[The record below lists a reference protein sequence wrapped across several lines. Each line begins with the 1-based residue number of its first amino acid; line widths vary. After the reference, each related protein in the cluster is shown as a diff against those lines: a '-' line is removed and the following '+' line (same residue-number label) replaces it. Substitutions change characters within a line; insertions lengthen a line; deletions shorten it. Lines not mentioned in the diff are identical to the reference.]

1 MEERFTPR
9 PVARWFI
16 VAAIV
21 SLLFGLLVC
30 FGYFVHLTT
39 DPATLALDE
48 RALYEAEPAWVSGAF
63 GLTGAAVA
71 IGAILMIFRR
81 KAAEQALMVSLAAVA
96 VWFAGLLLVPQLR
109 DLLLTAEIAMA
120 VIVVVIT
127 WTIFWFARH
136 SRQRGWLR

>member
-1 MEERFTPR
+1 MDERFTPR

-16 VAAIV
+16 VATIV
-21 SLLFGLLVC
+21 SLLFGLLIC
-30 FGYFVHLTT
+30 FGYLVHLTT
-39 DPATLALDE
+39 DPTSLALDE

-71 IGAILMIFRR
+71 IGSILLILRR
-81 KAAEQALMVSLAAVA
+81 KAAEPVLLVALAAGA

-109 DLLLTAEIAMA
+109 DLLLTAEIGLA
-120 VIVVVIT
+120 VVVVIIT

>member
-1 MEERFTPR
+1 MDDRFTPR
-9 PVARWFI
+9 PVAGWFTP
-16 VAAIV
+16 AAVI
-21 SLLFGLLVC
+21 SLLFGLLIC
-30 FGYFVHLTT
+30 FGYGVHLTT

-48 RALYEAEPAWVSGAF
+48 RALNLAEPAWVSAAF

-71 IGAILMIFRR
+71 IGSILLILRR
-81 KAAEQALMVSLAAVA
+81 RAAELSLIISLAAVC

-109 DLLLTAEIAMA
+109 DLLLTVEIAMA
-120 VIVVVIT
+120 FIVVAIT